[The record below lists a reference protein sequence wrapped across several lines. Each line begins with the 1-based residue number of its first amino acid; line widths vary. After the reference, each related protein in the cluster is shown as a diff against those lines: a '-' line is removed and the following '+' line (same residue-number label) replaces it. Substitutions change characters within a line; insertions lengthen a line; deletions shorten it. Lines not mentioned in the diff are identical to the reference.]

1 MWSADPAALEQLRKI
16 FKATLLLDNK
26 VRFAANQAL
35 ADLKKQPQFENYL
48 CDLLI
53 KDTESTSDV
62 RAAAGIN
69 LKNSVLKTS
78 LSDRSYLL
86 ATIFAGLM
94 VQDTMVRNITGN
106 VITSLFA
113 AQGIEGWPQALPQ
126 LLSTIESG
134 DINPQSREAAVS
146 ALAKICE
153 DHSAL
158 LDREYNG
165 ERPLDHIT
173 SKLIELTRL
182 PNSTPKIRSQSIFC
196 LNQLL
201 PLKSQLV
208 LVFLDHYLQTLFDLA
223 QDENPEV
230 RKNVCS
236 AFSLIMETRPDKLL
250 PHMEGVLNYCVH
262 LMEDP
267 SEEVAMEACEFLLLL
282 AELPTKAHKPIFRQ
296 QLRVV
301 LPVLLSKMVFLEE
314 EIFLFQI
321 ADEKDDAF
329 VADKAEDIKPN
340 MAKSKQGHSIGKKN
354 NQESDSDDED
364 SDDDSDDE
372 MEQWNLRRCAAS
384 TLDVLSLDFPQDVLD
399 IALPILQQNIVSS
412 EWPVRESAI
421 LAFGAISKSCIELAS
436 DKLPVLV
443 PFLVERMKDN
453 ESKVREISCWA
464 VSRYSPWVTKEA
476 KQGGSYA
483 NYFQPTFE
491 LLVQLALDPK
501 KIVQQSACSA
511 LSTYI
516 ENTDV
521 ELLQPY
527 VGALLE
533 HFAKCFA
540 AYQRKNMIMLY
551 DCVSTFVDKIGTEV
565 FNQTPEYANTLM
577 PPLLHNWQLMDDDD
591 TNLWPLLECMSV
603 VAIAMGESFAPY
615 AVPVYERAV
624 KILTNVVQLNEE
636 MLNNPEIDAPE
647 KDFIIT
653 SLDLIDGL
661 VQGFKGHFVDLA
673 AQHGADLMKILLQCF
688 EDYVDDVRQ
697 LAYAL
702 LGDLAIF
709 AYEATVAPY
718 LSSIVVCIGHEIS
731 NCNYLTYALTNNA
744 IWSCGEI
751 ALKASSEFDQF
762 IPNLVNVLIPLVNSP
777 DTQNTVLE
785 NAAICLGRFGVKNG
799 AGIVAPRLSE
809 FIYSWCAHIMYLNE
823 DEEKESAF
831 IGMINVIHANPDQG
845 FGGLSTHEG
854 RKNLAVFVS
863 CIGNYFEPSSKLRE
877 LFFLLL
883 SSYKL
888 LLGDSWETQVLGLV
902 DGESRGFLLTTY
914 GI

>member
-1 MWSADPAALEQLRKI
+1 MWTADPAALEQLRKI
-16 FKATLLLDNK
+16 FKGTLLLNNK
-26 VRFAANQAL
+26 ERFAANEAL
-35 ADLKKQPQFENYL
+35 TEAKKQPQFENYL

-78 LSDRSYLL
+78 LADRSYLL
-86 ATIFAGLM
+86 ATIFAGLV

-113 AQGIEGWPQALPQ
+113 TQGIEGWPQALPQ

-134 DINPQSREAAVS
+134 DVNPQSREAAVS

-173 SKLIELTRL
+173 GKLIELTKL
-182 PNSTPKIRSQSIFC
+182 ANSTPKIRAKCIFC

-208 LVFLDHYLQTLFDLA
+208 LVFLDLYLQTLFDLA
-223 QDENPEV
+223 QDDSPEV

-236 AFSLIMETRPDKLL
+236 AFSLIMETRPDKLI
-250 PHMEGVLNYCVH
+250 PHMEGVLNYCIH
-262 LMEDP
+262 LMDDP

-282 AELPTKAHKPIFRQ
+282 AELPEKAHKPVFRQ
-296 QLRVV
+296 QLHAV
-301 LPVLLSKMVFLEE
+301 LPVLLAKMVFLDE

-321 ADEKDDAF
+321 SDEKDDAR
-329 VADKAEDIKPN
+329 VADKDDDIRPN
-340 MAKSKQGHSIGKKN
+340 MVKSKQGHSIGKKN
-354 NQESDSDDED
+354 VQESDSEDE
-364 SDDDSDDE
+364 SDDSDDE
-372 MEQWNLRRCAAS
+372 VELWNLRRCAAS
-384 TLDVLSLDFPQDVLD
+384 TLDVLSLDFPQDV
-399 IALPILQQNIVSS
+399 IEVSLPILQQNIVSS
-412 EWPVRESAI
+412 EWPVRESSI
-421 LAFGAISKSCIELAS
+421 LAFGAISKSCIDLAS
-436 DKLPVLV
+436 DKLPTLV
-443 PFLVERMKDN
+443 PFLVERMKDH

-491 LLVQLALDPK
+491 LLVHLALDPK

-521 ELLQPY
+521 ELLKPY

-540 AYQRKNMIMLY
+540 SYQKKNMLMLY
-551 DCVSTFVDKIGTEV
+551 DCVSTFVDKIGTDV
-565 FNQTPEYANTLM
+565 FNETPEYANTLL
-577 PPLLHNWQLMDDDD
+577 PPLLHNWQLMDDED

-624 KILTNVVQLNEE
+624 KILANVMRLNEE
-636 MLNNPEIDAPE
+636 MITNPEIDAPE
-647 KDFIIT
+647 KDFIVT

-673 AQHGADLMKILLQCF
+673 AQHGADLMKLLLACF
-688 EDYVDDVRQ
+688 EDYMDDVRQ

-709 AYEATVAPY
+709 TYDATVAPY

-731 NCNYLTYALTNNA
+731 NSNYLSYAVTNNA

-751 ALKASSEFDQF
+751 ALKASAEFGQF
-762 IPNLVNVLIPLVNSP
+762 IPNLVNVLIPLLNSP
-777 DTQNTVLE
+777 ETQQTVLE
-785 NAAICLGRFGVKNG
+785 NTAICLGRFGVANG
-799 AGIVAPRLSE
+799 AGVVAPRLSE
-809 FIYSWCAHIMYLNE
+809 FIYSWCAQMMYLNE

-831 IGMINVIHANPDQG
+831 IGMVNIIQVNPDQG
-845 FGGLSTHEG
+845 FGGLSNQQG

-863 CIGNYFEPSSKLRE
+863 CIGNYFEPSPKLRE
-877 LFFLLL
+877 LFFQVL
-883 SSYKL
+883 SGYRL
-888 LLGDSWETQVLGLV
+888 LLGDAWETQVLGLV
-902 DGESRGFLLTTY
+902 DGDSRGFLLTTY